1 MKEACTHDYL
11 LAYPLAW
18 MEVWSKLL
26 SLKHL
31 SEIEKVGR
39 SVKADDRIP
48 RSWIDLP
55 WDYQSTTCPLL
66 ATLTPQLSRDR
77 SDSPDDYNIVY
88 FNCSQWSVNSC

>member
-11 LAYPLAW
+11 LAYLLAW

-48 RSWIDLP
+48 GHGWTYPGITKVRHVPSWLH
-55 WDYQSTTCPLL
+55 SLL
-66 ATLTPQLSRDR
+66 NFQEIAVT
-77 SDSPDDYNIVY
+77 SPDDYNIVY